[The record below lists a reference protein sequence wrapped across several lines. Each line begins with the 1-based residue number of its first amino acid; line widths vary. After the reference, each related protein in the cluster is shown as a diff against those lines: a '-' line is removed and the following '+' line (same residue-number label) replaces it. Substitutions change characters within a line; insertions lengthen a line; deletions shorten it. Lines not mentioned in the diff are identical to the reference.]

1 VRRDLGVVQ
10 VLMVAAAGADE
21 LKHVGVTVFEAAV
34 HDLGR
39 LASHERRPAVA
50 GLTGKRRCNGA
61 VGGDAQPRVNAI
73 MRAQWGDVGRTG
85 SRSGTGH
92 GVRGARTAHSTHRQ
106 AVVRAATWV

>member
-34 HDLGR
+34 HDPGR

-61 VGGDAQPRVNAI
+61 VGG
-73 MRAQWGDVGRTG
+73 MRSHGSARSCGRG
-85 SRSGTGH
+85 GGTSAG
-92 GVRGARTAHSTHRQ
+92 
-106 AVVRAATWV
+106 RAAGPVPVMVSGVPGLLTRLTARR